1 MHDIVTLHN
10 SKRLRTFLE
19 YNKVP
24 DLKWPEK
31 SPKMN
36 SIENVW
42 IIMKKE
48 VDNQLLCLKEEMWN
62 VKRDIV

>member
-1 MHDIVTLHN
+1 MHDIVTIHN

-24 DLKWPEK
+24 DLKWPGN

-42 IIMKKE
+42 IIMKRE
-48 VDNQLLCLKEEMWN
+48 VGNQLLYLKEETW
-62 VKRDIV
+62 KRV

>member
-1 MHDIVTLHN
+1 MHDIVTINN

-24 DLKWPEK
+24 DLKWPGNL
-31 SPKMN
+31 PKMN
-36 SIENVW
+36 SIENVL

-48 VDNQLLCLKEEMWN
+48 VGNQMLCLQEEMW
-62 VKRDIV
+62 KRVCEA